1 MIFNASSST
10 MSKNFQSEQ
19 IQEDV
24 LFWVTDKL
32 TIYKLNPRDMLSS
45 TNMKRPQKLKLPNYI
60 MINQMQI
67 HPNFPLLFA

>member
-10 MSKNFQSEQ
+10 TSKNFQSEQ

-32 TIYKLNPRDMLSS
+32 TIYKINPRDMLSS